1 METLLLL
8 SFAVDK
14 FADGQQLLSQ
24 RVEAVSGVAMVAD
37 QRLVQPREAAQP
49 RADGVHLT
57 SPRPNLGL
65 GPGLP
70 LTQRRPLQVTF

>member
-1 METLLLL
+1 MLLL

-14 FADGQQLLSQ
+14 FADGQQLLPQ
-24 RVEAVSGVAMVAD
+24 RVEAVSGVAVVAD

-49 RADGVHLT
+49 RADCVHLA
-57 SPRPNLGL
+57 SPRPDLGL

-70 LTQRRPLQVTF
+70 LTQRRPLEVTF

>member
-1 METLLLL
+1 MLLL

-14 FADGQQLLSQ
+14 FADGQQLLPQ

-37 QRLVQPREAAQP
+37 QRLVEPREAAEP
-49 RADGVHLT
+49 CADGVHLT

-70 LTQRRPLQVTF
+70 LTQRSPLEVTI

>member
-1 METLLLL
+1 MLLL

-24 RVEAVSGVAMVAD
+24 CVEAVSGVTVVTD
-37 QRLVQPREAAQP
+37 KSLVEPREAAQP
-49 RADGVHLT
+49 RADCVHLAP
-57 SPRPNLGL
+57 PRPDLGL

-70 LTQRRPLQVTF
+70 LTQRRPLQVTV